1 MNDDIK
7 FIELIE
13 REVLAFED
21 VSRFADAS
29 LTENIQA
36 AFGRDLINPGI
47 RVTSEDD
54 LITIAI
60 DIIVYFGVNIPQL
73 CYDIQT
79 KVKNNL
85 EKETGIEIKAVNI
98 TVEGIDERTN
108 NTDSQET
115 E

>member
-1 MNDDIK
+1 MNEDVK

-13 REVLAFED
+13 KEVLSFED

-47 RVTSEDD
+47 RVTQDEDQ
-54 LITIAI
+54 ITIAL

-79 KVKNNL
+79 RVKNNI
-85 EKETGIEIKAVNI
+85 EEATGLEIKAVNI
-98 TVEGIDERTN
+98 TVEGIDERK
-108 NTDSQET
+108 TDNQES
-115 E
+115 

>member
-1 MNDDIK
+1 MNDDVK

-13 REVLAFED
+13 KEVLAFED

-47 RVTSEDD
+47 RVTSDND
-54 LITIAI
+54 LITIGL

-85 EKETGIEIKAVNI
+85 EKETGLEIKAVNI
-98 TVEGIDERTN
+98 TVEGIDER
-108 NTDSQET
+108 E
-115 E
+115 

>member
-1 MNDDIK
+1 MNDDVK

-29 LTENIQA
+29 LTENIQT
-36 AFGRDLINPGI
+36 AFGRGLINPGI
-47 RVTSEDD
+47 RVTTEDE
-54 LITIAI
+54 LITINL

-79 KVKNNL
+79 KVKNNI
-85 EKETGIEIKAVNI
+85 ESETGLEIRAVNI
-98 TVEGIDERTN
+98 TVEGIDERDPGN
-108 NTDSQET
+108 QES
-115 E
+115 

>member
-1 MNDDIK
+1 MNEDVK

-13 REVLAFED
+13 KEILSFED

-47 RVTSEDD
+47 RVTQDEDQ
-54 LITIAI
+54 ITIAL

-79 KVKNNL
+79 RVKNNI
-85 EKETGIEIKAVNI
+85 EEATGLEIKAVNI
-98 TVEGIDERTN
+98 TVEGIDERK
-108 NTDSQET
+108 TDNQES
-115 E
+115 

>member
-1 MNDDIK
+1 MNDDAK

-13 REVLAFED
+13 KEVLAFDE

-36 AFGRDLINPGI
+36 AFGRDMINPGI
-47 RVTSEDD
+47 RVTTEDD

-60 DIIVYFGVNIPQL
+60 DIIVYFGANIPQL

-79 KVKNNL
+79 HVKNNI
-85 EKETGIEIKAVNI
+85 ENATGLEIKAVNI
-98 TVEGIDERTN
+98 TVEGIDKKEN
-108 NTDSQET
+108 
-115 E
+115 